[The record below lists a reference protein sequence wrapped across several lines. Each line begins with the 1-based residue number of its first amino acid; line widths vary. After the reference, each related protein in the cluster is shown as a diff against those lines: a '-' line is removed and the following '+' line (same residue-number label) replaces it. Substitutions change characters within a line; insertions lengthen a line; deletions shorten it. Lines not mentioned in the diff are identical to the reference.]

1 MFVRHAHPTDCF
13 YLFNMMRCLA
23 RHNNSTDSFHITQ
36 LELQNKLFQRKEH
49 QVLVV
54 EQDHSL
60 EGYISFNIIPENE
73 SSAALAIISELY
85 IGDCDTN
92 RKEEIT
98 QALLSAI
105 SKEARKYRCM
115 DIRWKVSSKGHK

>member
-1 MFVRHAHPTDCF
+1 M
-13 YLFNMMRCLA
+13 
-23 RHNNSTDSFHITQ
+23 
-36 LELQNKLFQRKEH
+36 
-49 QVLVV
+49 
-54 EQDHSL
+54 EQDHIL

-73 SSAALAIISELY
+73 SSAAWAIISELY

-105 SKEARKYRCM
+105 AKEARKYHCT
-115 DIRWKVSSKGHK
+115 DIRWKISSKGHE